1 MEFLAVFDSISMMNE
16 DCFEARDTE
25 EEIRLFFDD
34 IKTLWIKA
42 VCWYN
47 PHTIAEFKVPRNRD
61 TRERMT
67 VSMYHATR
75 NDTASDGT
83 YQLSICTWDKEAEEE
98 TEVYMKILENS
109 TLDPL
114 TNLHNIVMKLA

>member
-1 MEFLAVFDSISMMNE
+1 MEFLALFDSISMMNE
-16 DCFEARDTE
+16 DCFEKRDTE

-34 IKTLWIKA
+34 IRTLWIKA

-67 VSMYHATR
+67 VSMYHATQ
-75 NDTASDGT
+75 NDTAADGT
-83 YQLSICTWDKEAEEE
+83 YQLSICTWDKETDEE
-98 TEVYMKILENS
+98 TEVYNENLGEFS
-109 TLDPL
+109 IGPTDEL
-114 TNLHNIVMKLA
+114 T